1 MKKIILVT
9 GGNRG
14 IGLGICKELAGQGHT
29 VLLGSRTLDQGVS
42 AASSLAGEIQVLK
55 LDVTEEAD
63 IVRAVKYITDHHG
76 QLDVLI
82 NNAGIIS
89 TGTGATFSEARE
101 VKRVMETNFYGAWRV
116 AQLMLPLL
124 EKSREARII
133 NMSSGMGAL
142 DDLDGGYAAYRMSK
156 SALNALTIL
165 LANELRGKIS
175 VNAMCPGWVRTEMGG
190 ADASRSIEQGADTA
204 VWLATAEKIPTGK
217 FFRDRKVIS
226 W

>member
-1 MKKIILVT
+1 
-9 GGNRG
+9 
-14 IGLGICKELAGQGHT
+14 
-29 VLLGSRTLDQGVS
+29 
-42 AASSLAGEIQVLK
+42 LAGEIQVLK

-89 TGTGATFSEARE
+89 TGTGATSSEARE